1 LVRNYEIYKKVREIK
16 MQEANAM
23 EYVPSL
29 TLDPDAD
36 GKAVEIPA
44 ENALELAKDDAV
56 ATLEISQ
63 LSEAEQKTVRDFAD
77 KIDITNTNAILTYG
91 AASQRNI
98 ASFSESTLKSVRT
111 KDMGEVGDM
120 LSSLV
125 LQLRGFGNETDDKK
139 GFLGLKKKIKDRIAT
154 MKTEYD
160 KVSVNVDKIAELLE
174 KHQIVLLKDAAM
186 LDKMY
191 DVNQAYFKELT
202 MYILAGKQKL
212 QECTDTVLPQLRSK
226 AAESGLPEDAQAAN
240 DYANMINRFEK
251 KLHDLELTRM
261 ISIQMAPQIRLVQ
274 NNDTL
279 MVEKIQTSIVN
290 TIPLWKSQMVLALG
304 MHHSQQAMEAQRE
317 VTNMTNELLIKNAEK
332 LKMGTVEIAKESERG
347 IVDVETLVTTNQRLI
362 ETLEEVR
369 TIQTEG
375 SQRRR
380 AAEVEL
386 GRIEV
391 ELKQKLLEIRDK

>member
-1 LVRNYEIYKKVREIK
+1 MDEMNT
-16 MQEANAM
+16 M

-29 TLDPDAD
+29 TLDPDGSAA
-36 GKAVEIPA
+36 AVAIPA
-44 ENALELAKDDAV
+44 ANALELAKDDAV
-56 ATLEISQ
+56 AKLDIKQ
-63 LSEAEQKTVRDFAD
+63 LTEAEQKTVRDFAD

-98 ASFSESTLKSVRT
+98 AGFSESTLKSVRT
-111 KDMGEVGDM
+111 KDMGEVGNM
-120 LSSLV
+120 LTSLV
-125 LQLRGFGNETDDKK
+125 MELRGFGGAEEDKK
-139 GFLGLKKKIKDRIAT
+139 GFMGLKKKVKDRIAT

-160 KVSVNVDKIAELLE
+160 RVSVNVDKIAEMLE
-174 KHQIVLLKDAAM
+174 KHQIILLKDAAM

-212 QECTDTVLPQLRSK
+212 AECTENVLPELRRK

-304 MHHSQQAMEAQRE
+304 MHHSQQAMDAQRE
-317 VTNMTNELLIKNAEK
+317 VTNMTNELLMKNAEK
-332 LKMGTVEIAKESERG
+332 LKMGTIEIAKESERG
-347 IVDVETLVTTNQRLI
+347 IVDVETLVATNQRLI

-386 GRIEV
+386 GRIEG
-391 ELKQKLLEIRDK
+391 ELKQKLLELRDK

>member
-1 LVRNYEIYKKVREIK
+1 
-16 MQEANAM
+16 MAEAEAM
-23 EYVPSL
+23 EYVPTL
-29 TLDPDAD
+29 TLDPDGTGSPTA
-36 GKAVEIPA
+36 AAIPA
-44 ENALELAKDDAV
+44 ANALEITKEDVPGSKLD
-56 ATLEISQ
+56 ISQ
-63 LSEAEQKTVRDFAD
+63 LTEAEQKQVHDFAD
-77 KIDITNTNAILTYG
+77 KIDITDTNAVLTYG

-98 ASFSESTLKSVRT
+98 ANFSESTLKSVRS
-111 KDMGEVGDM
+111 KDMGEVGKM
-120 LSSLV
+120 LSGLV
-125 LQLRGFGNETDDKK
+125 VELRGFGDTGNDKK
-139 GFLGLKKKIKDRIAT
+139 GFLGIKKRVTNRIAT
-154 MKTEYD
+154 MKAEYA
-160 KVSVNVDKIAELLE
+160 KVSVNVDKISEMLE
-174 KHQIVLLKDAAM
+174 KHQVVLLKDAAM

-212 QECTDTVLPQLRSK
+212 EECRTVTLPELHNK

-274 NNDTL
+274 NNDVL

-304 MHHSQQAMEAQRE
+304 MHNAQQAMQAQRQ
-317 VTNMTNELLIKNAEK
+317 VTDMTNELLNKNAEL
-332 LKMGTVEIAKESERG
+332 LKTGTIEIAKESERG
-347 IVDVETLVTTNQRLI
+347 IVDMETLVNTNRMLI
-362 ETLEEVR
+362 ETLEDVR

-375 SQRRR
+375 SQRRA

-386 GRIEV
+386 GRIEG
-391 ELKQKLLEIRDK
+391 ELKQKLLDLRDPNRN

>member
-1 LVRNYEIYKKVREIK
+1 MIFREEDRK
-16 MQEANAM
+16 MDEAKAM
-23 EYVPSL
+23 EYVPTL
-29 TLDPDAD
+29 TLDPNGEGSTIA
-36 GKAVEIPA
+36 IPA
-44 ENALELAKDDAV
+44 ANALELSRDEAV
-56 ATLEISQ
+56 AKLDLSQ
-63 LSEAEQKTVRDFAD
+63 LSDAEKKMVQDFAS
-77 KIDITNTNAILTYG
+77 KIDITDTNAILTYG
-91 AASQRNI
+91 VASQRNI
-98 ASFSESTLKSVRT
+98 AGFSESTLKSVRT
-111 KDMGEVGDM
+111 KDMGEVGNM
-120 LSSLV
+120 LTDLV
-125 LQLRGFGNETDDKK
+125 IQLKGLGEADKEKK
-139 GFLGLKKKIKDRIAT
+139 GIFGVKKKVQTQIAT
-154 MKTEYD
+154 MKAEYD
-160 KVSVNVDKIAELLE
+160 KVSVNVDKIAEMLE
-174 KHQIVLLKDAAM
+174 KHQYILLKDAAT

-212 QECTDTVLPQLRSK
+212 AECTSTRLPELRAK
-226 AAESGLPEDAQAAN
+226 AVETGLPEDAQAAN

-261 ISIQMAPQIRLVQ
+261 ISIQMAPQIRLIQ

-304 MHHSQQAMEAQRE
+304 MHHSQQAMEAQRQ
-317 VTNMTNELLIKNAEK
+317 VTNMTNELLMKNAEK

-347 IVDVETLVTTNQRLI
+347 IVDIETLVATNSRLI

-386 GRIEV
+386 GRIEG
-391 ELKQKLLEIRDK
+391 ELKSKLLEIRG

>member
-1 LVRNYEIYKKVREIK
+1 
-16 MQEANAM
+16 M

-29 TLDPDAD
+29 TLSPEGSGSAT
-36 GKAVEIPA
+36 ATAIPA
-44 ENALELAKDDAV
+44 ANALELKKDEAAV
-56 ATLEISQ
+56 KLDISQ
-63 LSEAEQKTVRDFAD
+63 LTPEEQKAVLDFAG
-77 KIDITNTNAILTYG
+77 KIDIADTNAILTYG
-91 AASQRNI
+91 AASQRSI
-98 ASFSESTLKSVRT
+98 AGFSESTLKSVRT
-111 KDMGEVGDM
+111 KDMGEVGNM

-125 LQLRGFGNETDDKK
+125 IELRGFSDTGDDKK
-139 GFLGLKKKIKDRIAT
+139 GFLGLKKKMQNRIAS
-154 MKTEYD
+154 MKAEYA
-160 KVSVNVDKIAELLE
+160 KVSVNVDKIADELE
-174 KHQIVLLKDAAM
+174 KHQVILLKDAAM

-191 DVNQAYFKELT
+191 EVNQAYFKELT

-212 QECTDTVLPQLRSK
+212 ADCTNTTLPELRKK
-226 AAESGLPEDAQAAN
+226 AAETGLPEDAQAAN

-261 ISIQMAPQIRLVQ
+261 ISIQMAPQIRLIQ

-304 MHHSQQAMEAQRE
+304 MHHSQQAMEAQRQ
-317 VTNMTNELLIKNAEK
+317 VTNMTNELLTKNAER
-332 LKMGTVEIAKESERG
+332 LKMGTIEIAKESERG

-369 TIQTEG
+369 TIQSEG
-375 SQRRR
+375 SSRRR

-386 GRIEV
+386 GRIEG

>member
-1 LVRNYEIYKKVREIK
+1 MEE
-16 MQEANAM
+16 MNAM
-23 EYVPSL
+23 EYVPTL
-29 TLDPDAD
+29 TLDPD
-36 GKAVEIPA
+36 GKGSSFAIPA
-44 ENALELAKDDAV
+44 ANALELKKDEAV
-56 ATLEISQ
+56 ARLDISQ
-63 LSEAEQKTVRDFAD
+63 LTEAEQKNVRDFAD

-98 ASFSESTLKSVRT
+98 AGFSESTLKSVRT
-111 KDMGEVGDM
+111 KDMGEVGNM
-120 LSSLV
+120 LTELV
-125 LQLRGFGNETDDKK
+125 LQLRGFGSTEEDKK
-139 GFLGLKKKIKDRIAT
+139 GFLGVKKKIKDRIAT

-160 KVSVNVDKIAELLE
+160 RVSVNVDKIAEMLE
-174 KHQIVLLKDAAM
+174 KHQYVLLKDAAM

-191 DVNQAYFKELT
+191 EVNQAYFKELT

-212 QECTDTVLPQLRSK
+212 EECTNNVLPQLRSK

-304 MHHSQQAMEAQRE
+304 MHHSQQAMEAQRQ
-317 VTNMTNELLIKNAEK
+317 VTNMTNELLMKNAEK
-332 LKMGTVEIAKESERG
+332 LKMGTIEIAKESERG
-347 IVDVETLVTTNQRLI
+347 IVDVETLVATNQRLI

-380 AAEVEL
+380 AAEIEL
-386 GRIEV
+386 GRIEG
-391 ELKQKLLEIRDK
+391 ELKQKLLDLRDK

>member
-1 LVRNYEIYKKVREIK
+1 MNENGA
-16 MQEANAM
+16 MQAM
-23 EYVPSL
+23 EYVPTL
-29 TLDPDAD
+29 TLDPDDESTTAI
-36 GKAVEIPA
+36 AVPA
-44 ENALELAKDDAV
+44 ANALELNKDDTAV
-56 ATLEISQ
+56 KLDISQ
-63 LSEAEQKTVRDFAD
+63 LSEEEQKLVKDFAD
-77 KIDITNTNAILTYG
+77 KIDITDTNAILTYG

-98 ASFSESTLKSVRT
+98 ASFSENTLKGVRT

-125 LQLRGFGNETDDKK
+125 VELRGFNKGEEKR
-139 GFLGLKKKIKDRIAT
+139 GFLGIKRKIQNRIAT
-154 MKTEYD
+154 MKAEYA
-160 KVSVNVDKIAELLE
+160 KVSVNVDRISEMLE
-174 KHQIVLLKDAAM
+174 KHQVILLKDAAM

-191 DVNQAYFKELT
+191 VINQAYFKELT

-212 QECTDTVLPQLRSK
+212 EECTNVVLPELRKK
-226 AAESGLPEDAQAAN
+226 AAETGQPEDAQAAN

-261 ISIQMAPQIRLVQ
+261 ISIQMAPQIRLLQ
-274 NNDTL
+274 NNDAL

-304 MHHSQQAMEAQRE
+304 MYNTQQAMQAQRE
-317 VTNMTNELLIKNAEK
+317 VTNMTNELLTKNAEQ
-332 LKMGTVEIAKESERG
+332 LKMGTLEVAKESERG

-369 TIQTEG
+369 NIQLEG

-386 GRIEV
+386 GRIEG
-391 ELKQKLLEIRDK
+391 ELKTKLLELRDNR

>member
-1 LVRNYEIYKKVREIK
+1 MGN
-16 MQEANAM
+16 ND
-23 EYVPSL
+23 YVPSL
-29 TLDPDAD
+29 TLNPDA
-36 GKAVEIPA
+36 GGAAAAVA
-44 ENALELAKDDAV
+44 GVATTALEVKKDETAV
-56 ATLEISQ
+56 RLDISQ
-63 LSEAEQKTVRDFAD
+63 LTQAEQKAVLDFAG
-77 KIDITNTNAILTYG
+77 KIDITDTNAILTYG
-91 AASQRNI
+91 VASQRNI
-98 ASFSESTLKSVRT
+98 AGFSESTLNNVRT
-111 KDMGEVGDM
+111 KDMGEVGNM

-125 LQLRGFGNETDDKK
+125 VELRGFGDSGEDKK
-139 GFLGLKKKIKDRIAT
+139 GFLGVKKKVQNRIAV
-154 MKTEYD
+154 MKADYA
-160 KVSVNVDKIAELLE
+160 KVSMNVDKIAEELE
-174 KHQIVLLKDAAM
+174 KHQIILLKDAAM

-191 DVNQAYFKELT
+191 EVNQAYFKELT

-212 QECTDTVLPQLRSK
+212 IECSSTVLPELRQK
-226 AAESGLPEDAQAAN
+226 AADSGLPEDAQAAN

-261 ISIQMAPQIRLVQ
+261 ISIQMAPQIRLIQ

-304 MHHSQQAMEAQRE
+304 MHHSHQAMEAQRQ
-317 VTNMTNELLIKNAEK
+317 VTDMTNELLTKNAEK
-332 LKMGTVEIAKESERG
+332 LKMGTIEIAKESERG

-369 TIQTEG
+369 TIQSEG

-386 GRIEV
+386 GRIEG
-391 ELKQKLLEIRDK
+391 ELKQKLLDMRR

>member
-1 LVRNYEIYKKVREIK
+1 
-16 MQEANAM
+16 MQELNTM

-29 TLDPDAD
+29 TLDPD
-36 GKAVEIPA
+36 GESGPA
-44 ENALELAKDDAV
+44 ALAMPAANALELKKADAAV
-56 ATLEISQ
+56 KLEISQ
-63 LSEAEQKTVRDFAD
+63 LTEGEQKVVRDFAS
-77 KIDITNTNAILTYG
+77 KINIADTNAILTYG

-98 ASFSESTLKSVRT
+98 ANFSESTLKSVRT
-111 KDMGEVGDM
+111 KDMGEVGNM

-125 LQLRGFGNETDDKK
+125 VELRGFGGGQDEKK
-139 GFLGLKKKIKDRIAT
+139 GLFGKKIKNRIAT
-154 MKTEYD
+154 IKSEYD
-160 KVSVNVDKIAELLE
+160 NVSKNVDKIAEVLE

-212 QECTDTVLPQLRSK
+212 QECLNETLPELRRK

-251 KLHDLELTRM
+251 KLYDLELTRM

-274 NNDTL
+274 NNDSL
-279 MVEKIQTSIVN
+279 MIEKIQTSIVN
-290 TIPLWKSQMVLALG
+290 TIPLWKSQMVIALG
-304 MHHSQQAMEAQRE
+304 MHHSHQAMAAQRQ
-317 VTNMTNELLIKNAEK
+317 VTNMTNELLMKNAEA

-347 IVDVETLVTTNQRLI
+347 VVDVETLVHTNQRLI

-369 TIQTEG
+369 TIQSEG
-375 SQRRR
+375 SQRRH
-380 AAEVEL
+380 AAEAEL
-386 GRIEV
+386 GRIEG
-391 ELKQKLLEIRDK
+391 ELKQKLLELRDGR

>member
-1 LVRNYEIYKKVREIK
+1 MNENGA
-16 MQEANAM
+16 MQAM
-23 EYVPSL
+23 EYVPTL
-29 TLDPDAD
+29 TLDPDDESTTAI
-36 GKAVEIPA
+36 AVPA
-44 ENALELAKDDAV
+44 ANALELNKDDTAV
-56 ATLEISQ
+56 KLDISQ
-63 LSEAEQKTVRDFAD
+63 LSEEEQKLVKDFAD
-77 KIDITNTNAILTYG
+77 KIDITDTNAILTYG

-98 ASFSESTLKSVRT
+98 ASFSENTLKGVRT

-125 LQLRGFGNETDDKK
+125 VELRGFNKGEEKR
-139 GFLGLKKKIKDRIAT
+139 GFLGIKRKIQNRIAT
-154 MKTEYD
+154 MKAEYA
-160 KVSVNVDKIAELLE
+160 KVSVNVDRISEMLE
-174 KHQIVLLKDAAM
+174 KHQVILLKDAAM

-191 DVNQAYFKELT
+191 DINQAYFKELT

-212 QECTDTVLPQLRSK
+212 EECTNVVLPELRKK
-226 AAESGLPEDAQAAN
+226 AAETGQPEDAQAAN

-261 ISIQMAPQIRLVQ
+261 ISIQMAPQIRLLQ
-274 NNDTL
+274 NNDAL

-304 MHHSQQAMEAQRE
+304 MYNTQQAMQAQRE
-317 VTNMTNELLIKNAEK
+317 VTNMTNELLTKNAEQ
-332 LKMGTVEIAKESERG
+332 LKMGTLEVAKESERG

-369 TIQTEG
+369 NIQLEG

-386 GRIEV
+386 GRIEG
-391 ELKQKLLEIRDK
+391 ELKTKLLELRDNR

>member
-1 LVRNYEIYKKVREIK
+1 MEEMGV
-16 MQEANAM
+16 M

-29 TLDPDAD
+29 TLEPEGATTPAALAIP
-36 GKAVEIPA
+36 AVEEPA
-44 ENALELAKDDAV
+44 AADLDMSK
-56 ATLEISQ
+56 
-63 LSEAEQKTVRDFAD
+63 LSEAEQKLVRDFAS
-77 KIDITNTNAILTYG
+77 KIDIKDTNAVLTYG

-98 ASFSESTLKSVRT
+98 ANFSENTLKSVKT
-111 KDMGEVGDM
+111 KDMGEVGNM

-125 LQLRGFGNETDDKK
+125 VELRGFSSGQEQTK
-139 GFLGLKKKIKDRIAT
+139 GFLGLKRRVRNQIETMRSEHARVSTNVDRIAD
-154 MKTEYD
+154 M
-160 KVSVNVDKIAELLE
+160 LE
-174 KHQIVLLKDAAM
+174 KHQITLLKDTAM

-191 DVNQAYFKELT
+191 DVNQAYFKELS

-212 QECTDTVLPQLRSK
+212 NECITVELPKLK
-226 AAESGLPEDAQAAN
+226 ALAAETGKPEDAQAAN

-261 ISIQMAPQIRLVQ
+261 VSIQMAPQIRLLQ

-279 MVEKIQTSIVN
+279 MIEKIQTSIVN

-304 MHHSQQAMEAQRE
+304 MHNAKQAMEAQRE
-317 VTNMTNELLIKNAEK
+317 VTNMTNELLTKNAEQ

-347 IVDVETLVTTNQRLI
+347 VVDMETLVNTNQKLI

-369 TIQTEG
+369 SIQAEG

-380 AAEVEL
+380 TAEVEL
-386 GRIEV
+386 GRIEG
-391 ELKQKLLEIRDK
+391 ELKQKLLEIRDQK

>member
-1 LVRNYEIYKKVREIK
+1 
-16 MQEANAM
+16 MQEMEAM
-23 EYVPSL
+23 EYVPNL
-29 TLDPDAD
+29 TLVPDAEES
-36 GKAVEIPA
+36 KSIVKIPA
-44 ENALELAKDDAV
+44 AEAF
-56 ATLEISQ
+56 EIDRNEPAAGLDISH
-63 LSEAEQKTVRDFAD
+63 LSEAEQKLVHDFAG
-77 KIDITNTNAILTYG
+77 KIDITDTNAILTYG

-98 ASFSESTLKSVRT
+98 AGFSENTLKNVST
-111 KDMGEVGDM
+111 KDMGEIGNM

-125 LQLRGFGNETDDKK
+125 MELRGFTKAGEEKK
-139 GFLGLKKKIKDRIAT
+139 GFLGLKKKIGDRIAR
-154 MKTEYD
+154 MKAEHAR
-160 KVSVNVDKIAELLE
+160 VSVNVDKISGMLE
-174 KHQIVLLKDAAM
+174 KHQITLLKDAAM

-191 DVNQAYFKELT
+191 EINQAYFKELT

-212 QECTDTVLPQLRSK
+212 EECTNKVLPELRAK

-261 ISIQMAPQIRLVQ
+261 ISIQMAPQIRLLQ
-274 NNDTL
+274 NNDAL

-304 MHHSQQAMEAQRE
+304 MHNAQQAMEAQRE
-317 VTNMTNELLIKNAEK
+317 VTNMTNELLSKNAEK

-347 IVDVETLVTTNQRLI
+347 IVDIDTLVTTNQRLI

-369 TIQTEG
+369 MIQTEG

-386 GRIEV
+386 GRIEG
-391 ELKQKLLEIRDK
+391 ELKQKLLDMKNT

>member
-1 LVRNYEIYKKVREIK
+1 
-16 MQEANAM
+16 MQEMETM

-29 TLDPDAD
+29 TLDPDSESS
-36 GKAVEIPA
+36 AVTIPA
-44 ENALELAKDDAV
+44 ANALELKKDEAAV
-56 ATLEISQ
+56 RLDISQ
-63 LSEAEQKTVRDFAD
+63 LNEAEQKLVREFSE
-77 KIDITNTNAILTYG
+77 KIDITDTNAILTYG

-98 ASFSESTLKSVRT
+98 ASFSVSTLNSVRT
-111 KDMGEVGDM
+111 KDVGEVGNM

-125 LQLRGFGNETDDKK
+125 LQLKGFGENENEKK
-139 GFLGLKKKIKDRIAT
+139 GLFGVRKKVQTHIAT

-160 KVSVNVDKIAELLE
+160 KVSVNVDKIADVLE
-174 KHQIVLLKDAAM
+174 KHQYTLLKDAAM

-191 DVNQAYFKELT
+191 EVNQAYFKELT

-212 QECTDTVLPQLRSK
+212 EECSNTKLPELRKK
-226 AAESGLPEDAQAAN
+226 AAETGLPEDAQAAN

-304 MHHSQQAMEAQRE
+304 MHHSQQAMEAQRQ
-317 VTNMTNELLIKNAEK
+317 VTDMTNELLTKNAEK
-332 LKMGTVEIAKESERG
+332 LKMGTIAIAKESERG
-347 IVDVETLVTTNQRLI
+347 IVDIETLVSTNQRLI

-386 GRIEV
+386 GRIEG
-391 ELKQKLLEIRDK
+391 ELKQKLLEFRDK